1 MHVPKVPE
9 LFNTTS
15 QYYHL
20 AANQCGGEAVLT
32 LASRPPAQPPPPR
45 FEDWTKLKEGPSIKE
60 PVDCRTG

>member
-9 LFNTTS
+9 LFDATS
-15 QYYHL
+15 PYYHL

-45 FEDWTKLKEGPSIKE
+45 FEDWT
-60 PVDCRTG
+60 